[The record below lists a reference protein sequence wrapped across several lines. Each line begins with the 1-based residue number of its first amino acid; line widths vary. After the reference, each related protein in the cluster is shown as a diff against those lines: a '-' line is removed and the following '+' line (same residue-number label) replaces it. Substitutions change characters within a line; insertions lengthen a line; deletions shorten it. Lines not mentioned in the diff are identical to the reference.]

1 MQNPVFR
8 KGQKYLK
15 LVPLICL
22 LSAQL
27 VVIQKSDAQTIPA
40 LGTDSTLDVAN
51 WNVEWLGSTTNGPSN
66 ERTQLSNALKI
77 LKNTNMDLWGL
88 CEISSAPA
96 WDSLLKNMPEF
107 DGAISTWDQTQKT
120 ALLFRKSIFRKLYQ
134 QHILAIYDREFASG
148 RLPLEVALECSIG
161 GRTDTLY
168 VIVIHLK
175 ANTGSTAE
183 KNEAW
188 DLRKRSSEALKTY
201 MDQRKNRKFMVIG
214 DWNDDVDVSIWNNL
228 ATPFSRLKGDTGTYF
243 FPSAALSAAG
253 QRSTTSFTQ
262 MIDHQLVNK
271 PMRHYYITGS
281 AAVFYASNYITGFG
295 SNTSDHYPVYSRF
308 DLRRNPPAATVSTI
322 RLSAEISWNGQTWQT
337 SSGLSV
343 IACRFYT
350 TGGHLL
356 YEGLPNLHSPLPGQV
371 LIGEWILSDG
381 RLIRRLLF

>member
-1 MQNPVFR
+1 MLRTVFM
-8 KGQKYLK
+8 LIA
-15 LVPLICL
+15 PLII
-22 LSAQL
+22 SQRAIAQN
-27 VVIQKSDAQTIPA
+27 IPS
-40 LGTDSTLDVAN
+40 LGTDSTMDAAT

-88 CEISSAPA
+88 CEISSASA

-120 ALLFRKSIFRKLYQ
+120 ALLFRKSAFRKLYQ
-134 QHILAIYDREFASG
+134 QHILAVYDREFASG

-175 ANTGSTAE
+175 ANTGTTTE

-201 MDQRKNRKFMVIG
+201 LDQRKNRKIMVIG

-228 ATPFSRLKGDTGTYF
+228 ATPFSRLTGDTAVYF
-243 FPSAALSAAG
+243 YPTAALSAAG
-253 QRSTTSFTQ
+253 QRSTTSYTQ
-262 MIDHQLVNK
+262 MIDHQMVNK
-271 PMRHYYITGS
+271 PLRHYYVSGS
-281 AAVFYASNYITGFG
+281 AAVFYAGNYITGYA

-308 DLRRNPPAATVSTI
+308 DLRRNPPAATLSAS

-337 SSGLSV
+337 NSGLSV
-343 IACRFYT
+343 EYCRFFNM
-350 TGGHLL
+350 GGQLL
-356 YEGLPNLHSPLPGQV
+356 YTGSPNLYSPSPGHV
-371 LIGEWILSDG
+371 LIGEWMLSDG